1 MKYFLASRWLGC
13 VLVVLALVLSGCTKI
28 EPGRVGIKVHMAGDD
43 RGVDDI
49 PTEMGW
55 VFYNPASTRVY
66 EYPTSLQT
74 YIWTADAREGSPAN
88 EEIEFNTK
96 DGMRITADISLSYR
110 LEAASVP
117 AFYVKFRNDDIRK
130 FTGGYMRNVVRD
142 AFNRAANEY
151 AADEIYG
158 PSKELVVDEAKAT
171 IKAELAELGVVIE
184 QLGFIGAPRP
194 PRSVLQGIERKAL
207 AVQEAERSANEL
219 ELERNEAKKK
229 VAIAEGALEVA
240 KRRAEENR
248 VLAKSISKEL
258 IQWRQ
263 LELQEAYLKKWDGG
277 LPGVLV
283 GGENGSPMIYQ
294 LPKK

>member
-1 MKYFLASRWLGC
+1 
-13 VLVVLALVLSGCTKI
+13 
-28 EPGRVGIKVHMAGDD
+28 MAGDD

-66 EYPTSLQT
+66 EYPTSVQT
-74 YIWTADAREGSPAN
+74 YVWTADQREESPVN

-96 DGMRITADISLSYR
+96 DGMRITADISLSYH
-110 LEAASVP
+110 LNAAAIP
-117 AFYVKFRNDDIRK
+117 TFYVKFRNDDIEK

-142 AFNRAANEY
+142 AFNRAANDY
-151 AADEIYG
+151 TADEIYG
-158 PSKELVVDEAKAT
+158 PSKELVVDGAKAA
-171 IKAELAELGVVIE
+171 IKAELSSLGVVIE

-194 PRSVLQGIERKAL
+194 PTSVLDAIERKAQ

-277 LPGVLV
+277 LPGVLA
-283 GGENGSPMIYQ
+283 GGENGSPMIYS
-294 LPKK
+294 LPKQ